1 MMCRHFESLILA
13 IVMMCT
19 LAVGQQRPTGRTPS
33 LPQARQTPLT
43 DRDVIQMVESGK
55 LEADIVTTI
64 RSSRTNFDLSP
75 QGCRLLASAHVSR
88 TILNAMAAPGQPPCA
103 SISEP
108 SSKAVIPG
116 PQTSSATLIASGS
129 PTLLGDGSVHTPS
142 GGSRALSPQPL
153 PPATAAKSGAG
164 NPGANV
170 APASAPVSSPVNRGS
185 SVPNQRAL
193 SGTGAQASSPGGKVS
208 LNPQPLPPKTAALIS
223 HFDPAKNGFNF
234 VNDFKN
240 DFISALS
247 ITTGGLCGGMS
258 YTALDYYFAHAG
270 VPRQDFRPANG
281 TSLQSYLYNRQV
293 ESIKSNLD
301 KWTELGFNPGGA
313 RDSEFFNWGLQASNG
328 GRLEELRSFLD
339 NGTPVPLGLQGEG
352 KTGTHQV
359 VAIGYD
365 MGRYKGDLGAFET
378 DFKIFIY
385 DPNHPNQTMT
395 LVPDP
400 ANHIY
405 HYQSGGSG
413 ETWRTYFVDKNYHAQ
428 RPPAISNPLY
438 PKDGLLHEVVLQFS
452 TGSDDLRG
460 GSRIDLTI
468 NSFDGTQQHFPNI
481 NLGARWLDHYTENAA
496 VVLTRPVPI
505 AQIRSLVLT
514 GAAGFVS
521 GSMGGD
527 NWDMDQVVVQT
538 YAAGAR
544 QQPPLK
550 TAGPFRFTGDHKE
563 LEISMNAAPPAAPGQ
578 VTQLILRFQTGSDD
592 LRGGNDNLNIDVH
605 FADGTTQSALN
616 VNHSARWPDNTAN
629 TAAIVLNRAVPPA
642 ALKSLTLTMTFSGGL
657 NGDNWNMNS
666 VTVTAEGNG
675 LNKQIGSYGFK
686 RFTGDQKQLSVS
698 LTP

>member
-1 MMCRHFESLILA
+1 
-13 IVMMCT
+13 
-19 LAVGQQRPTGRTPS
+19 
-33 LPQARQTPLT
+33 
-43 DRDVIQMVESGK
+43 MVESGK
-55 LEADIVTTI
+55 PEATVVGTI
-64 RSSRTNFDLSP
+64 RSSQTNFDLSP
-75 QGCRLLASAHVSR
+75 QGCKLLAASHVSR
-88 TILNAMAAPGQPPCA
+88 TILNAMAAPGQQPCA
-103 SISEP
+103 SISD
-108 SSKAVIPG
+108 SSRT
-116 PQTSSATLIASGS
+116 QTGSAGTLLGSGS
-129 PTLLGDGSVHTPS
+129 PTLLGNGSVHAPS
-142 GGSRALSPQPL
+142 GGSHALNPQPL
-153 PPATAAKSGAG
+153 PPGTAAKSGAG
-164 NPGANV
+164 NPGGNV
-170 APASAPVSSPVNRGS
+170 AQATAAVSNYRQPPVNGGPS
-185 SVPNQRAL
+185 GTNQGAL
-193 SGTGAQASSPGGKVS
+193 SGAGAQASSTGSKVS
-208 LNPQPLPPKTAALIS
+208 LNPQPFPPKTAAVKHTS
-223 HFDPAKNGFNF
+223 FDPTKNGFNF

-281 TSLQSYLYNRQV
+281 TPFQSYLYNRQV

-301 KWTELGFNPGGA
+301 KWSELGLNPGGA

-339 NGTPVPLGLQGEG
+339 NGTPAPLGLQGDG

-365 MGRYKGDLGAFET
+365 MGRYKGDLGAYES

-428 RPPAISNPLY
+428 RPPAISNPSY
-438 PKDGLLHEVVLQFS
+438 PKDGLLHEVVLQFL

-496 VVLTRPVPI
+496 VVLPRPVPI

-514 GAAGFVS
+514 GAAGFAS

-527 NWDMDQVVVQT
+527 NWDMDQVVVQA
-538 YAAGAR
+538 YATGAR

-592 LRGGNDNLNIDVH
+592 LRGGNDNLNIDLR
-605 FADGTTQSALN
+605 FGDGTTQSLLN
-616 VNHSARWPDNTAN
+616 VNRSARWPDNTTN
-629 TAAIVLNRAVPPA
+629 TAAIMLNRAVPPT
-642 ALKSLTLTMTFSGGL
+642 ALKSLTLTTTFSGGI
-657 NGDNWNMNS
+657 NSDNWNMNS
-666 VTVTAEGNG
+666 LTVTAVGNG
-675 LNKQIGSYGFK
+675 VNKQIGSYGFK

>member
-1 MMCRHFESLILA
+1 MMCRHFEPLILA
-13 IVMMCT
+13 IVMTCT
-19 LAVGQQRPTGRTPS
+19 LAAGQQRPTGTTPS

-43 DRDVIQMVESGK
+43 DRDVIHMVESGK

-75 QGCRLLASAHVSR
+75 QGCRFLAAAHVSR
-88 TILNAMAAPGQPPCA
+88 TILNAMGDGSRPPCA
-103 SISEP
+103 SALE
-108 SSKAVIPG
+108 SSK
-116 PQTSSATLIASGS
+116 PQTSGTGTLLGNGR
-129 PTLLGDGSVHTPS
+129 PTLLGDGSVHAPS
-142 GGSRALSPQPL
+142 GGSHALNPQPL
-153 PPATAAKSGAG
+153 PPGTAAESG
-164 NPGANV
+164 NPGGNV
-170 APASAPVSSPVNRGS
+170 AQASAPVSNPVNRGS
-185 SVPNQRAL
+185 SVANRRAL
-193 SGTGAQASSPGGKVS
+193 SGAGAKVSSPGSKVS
-208 LNPQPLPPKTAALIS
+208 LNPQPLPPKTAAIINR
-223 HFDPAKNGFNF
+223 FDPAKNGFNF

-258 YTALDYYFAHAG
+258 YTALDYYFAHVA

-281 TSLQSYLYNRQV
+281 TPLQSYLYNRQV

-328 GRLEELRSFLD
+328 GRLQELRSFLD

-365 MGRYKGDLGAFET
+365 MGRYKGDLGEFET
-378 DFKIFIY
+378 DLKIFIY

-438 PKDGLLHEVVLQFS
+438 PKDGLLHEVVLQFT

-468 NSFDGTQQHFPNI
+468 NSFDGTQQHYPNI
-481 NLGARWLDHYTENAA
+481 NLGARWLDHYKESAA
-496 VVLTRPVPI
+496 IVLTRPVPI

-527 NWDMDQVVVQT
+527 NWNMDQVVVQS

-550 TAGPFRFTGDHKE
+550 TAGPFRFTGDNKE

-578 VTQLILRFQTGSDD
+578 VTQLLLRFQTGSDD

-616 VNHSARWPDNTAN
+616 VNRSARWPDNTAN
-629 TAAIVLNRAVPPA
+629 TAAIVLTRAVPPA
-642 ALKSLTLTMTFSGGL
+642 ALKSLTLTTTFSGGL

-666 VTVTAEGNG
+666 VTVTAVGNG

-698 LTP
+698 LKP

>member
-13 IVMMCT
+13 IVMTCT
-19 LAVGQQRPTGRTPS
+19 LSRGQQRPTRATPS

-43 DRDVIQMVESGK
+43 DRDVIHMVESGK
-55 LEADIVTTI
+55 PEAGIVTTI
-64 RSSRTNFDLSP
+64 QSSRTNFDLSP
-75 QGCRLLASAHVSR
+75 QGCGLLAAAHVSR
-88 TILNAMAAPGQPPCA
+88 TILNTMGDGSRPPCA
-103 SISEP
+103 SALE
-108 SSKAVIPG
+108 SSK
-116 PQTSSATLIASGS
+116 PQTSGTGTLLGNRR
-129 PTLLGDGSVHTPS
+129 PTLLGEGSVHAPS
-142 GGSRALSPQPL
+142 GGSHALNPQPL
-153 PPATAAKSGAG
+153 PPVTTEPG
-164 NPGANV
+164 NPGRNV
-170 APASAPVSSPVNRGS
+170 AQASAPVSNPVNRGS

-193 SGTGAQASSPGGKVS
+193 SGTSAPVSSPGSKVS
-208 LNPQPLPPKTAALIS
+208 LNPQPLPPKTAALIN

-258 YTALDYYFAHAG
+258 YAALDYYFAHAG

-339 NGTPVPLGLQGEG
+339 SGTPVPLGLQGEG
-352 KTGTHQV
+352 NTGTHQV

-365 MGRYKGDLGAFET
+365 MGRYKGDLGAFES
-378 DFKIFIY
+378 DLKIFLY

-400 ANHIY
+400 AKHIY
-405 HYQSGGSG
+405 YYPSGGSG

-428 RPPAISNPLY
+428 RPPAISNPSY
-438 PKDGLLHEVVLQFS
+438 PKDGLVHELVLQFS

-468 NSFDGTQQHFPNI
+468 NSFDGTQQHYPNI

-496 VVLTRPVPI
+496 IVLPHPVPI

-514 GAAGFVS
+514 GVTGFAS

-527 NWDMDQVVVQT
+527 NWDMDQVVVQA

-563 LEISMNAAPPAAPGQ
+563 LEISMNAAPSAAPGQ
-578 VTQLILRFQTGSDD
+578 ATQLILRFQTGSDD

-616 VNHSARWPDNTAN
+616 VNRSARWPDNTAN
-629 TAAIVLNRAVPPA
+629 TTAIVLNRAVPPA
-642 ALKSLTLTMTFSGGL
+642 ALKSLTLTTTFSGGL

-666 VTVTAEGNG
+666 VTVTAVGNG

>member
-1 MMCRHFESLILA
+1 MFRQSGNLILICVIA
-13 IVMMCT
+13 CGV
-19 LAVGQQRPTGRTPS
+19 AAGRQRPQASAGSAPRSVQTGQET
-33 LPQARQTPLT
+33 LT

-55 LEADIVTTI
+55 AEAVIVATV

-75 QGCRLLASAHVSR
+75 QGCKLLAASHVSR
-88 TILNAMAAPGQPPCA
+88 TILNAMAAPGQQPCA
-103 SISEP
+103 PISD
-108 SSKAVIPG
+108 SSR
-116 PQTSSATLIASGS
+116 PQTNSAGTLMGNGS
-129 PTLLGDGSVHTPS
+129 PTLLGNGSIHAPSAGSHT
-142 GGSRALSPQPL
+142 LNPQPL
-153 PPATAAKSGAG
+153 PPGTAAKSGAG
-164 NPGANV
+164 NLGANV
-170 APASAPVSSPVNRGS
+170 AEATAA
-185 SVPNQRAL
+185 RAL
-193 SGTGAQASSPGGKVS
+193 SGTGPQASSPGSKVS
-208 LNPQPLPPKTAALIS
+208 LNPQPLPPKTSALVNR
-223 HFDPAKNGFNF
+223 FDPAKNGFNF

-258 YTALDYYFAHAG
+258 YTALDYYFAHASI
-270 VPRQDFRPANG
+270 PRQDFRPANG
-281 TSLQSYLYNRQV
+281 TPLQSYLYNRQV

-301 KWTELGFNPGGA
+301 KWTELGLNPGGA
-313 RDSEFFNWGLQASNG
+313 RNSEFFNWGLQASNG

-339 NGTPVPLGLQGEG
+339 NGTPVPLGLQGDG
-352 KTGTHQV
+352 NTGTHQV

-365 MGRYKGDLGAFET
+365 MGRYKGDLGAFES
-378 DFKIFIY
+378 DLKIFIY

-428 RPPAISNPLY
+428 RPPTIPNPLY
-438 PKDGLLHEVVLQFS
+438 PKDGLVHELVLQFS

-460 GSRIDLTI
+460 GSKIDLTI
-468 NSFDGTQQHFPNI
+468 NSFDGTQQHFPDI
-481 NLGARWLDHYTENAA
+481 NLGARWLDHYTESAA
-496 VVLTRPVPI
+496 IVLTRPVPVS
-505 AQIRSLVLT
+505 QIRSLVLT
-514 GAAGFVS
+514 GATGFVS

-527 NWDMDQVVVQT
+527 NWDMDQVAVQL

-578 VTQLILRFQTGSDD
+578 VTQLLLRFQTGSDD

-605 FADGTTQSALN
+605 FADGTTQSMLN
-616 VNHSARWPDNTAN
+616 VNRSARWPDNTAN
-629 TAAIVLNRAVPPA
+629 TAAIVLNRAVSPA
-642 ALKSLTLTMTFSGGL
+642 ELKSLTLTTTFSGGT

-666 VTVTAEGNG
+666 LTVTAAGNG
-675 LNKQIGSYGFK
+675 LNKQIGSFGFK
-686 RFTGDQKQLSVS
+686 RFTGDQKQLNVT

>member
-1 MMCRHFESLILA
+1 
-13 IVMMCT
+13 
-19 LAVGQQRPTGRTPS
+19 
-33 LPQARQTPLT
+33 
-43 DRDVIQMVESGK
+43 
-55 LEADIVTTI
+55 
-64 RSSRTNFDLSP
+64 
-75 QGCRLLASAHVSR
+75 
-88 TILNAMAAPGQPPCA
+88 
-103 SISEP
+103 
-108 SSKAVIPG
+108 
-116 PQTSSATLIASGS
+116 
-129 PTLLGDGSVHTPS
+129 
-142 GGSRALSPQPL
+142 
-153 PPATAAKSGAG
+153 
-164 NPGANV
+164 
-170 APASAPVSSPVNRGS
+170 
-185 SVPNQRAL
+185 
-193 SGTGAQASSPGGKVS
+193 
-208 LNPQPLPPKTAALIS
+208 
-223 HFDPAKNGFNF
+223 
-234 VNDFKN
+234 
-240 DFISALS
+240 
-247 ITTGGLCGGMS
+247 
-258 YTALDYYFAHAG
+258 
-270 VPRQDFRPANG
+270 NG

-328 GRLEELRSFLD
+328 GRLQELRSFLD
-339 NGTPVPLGLQGEG
+339 NGTPVPLGLQGDG
-352 KTGTHQV
+352 NTGTHQV

-365 MGRYKGDLGAFET
+365 MGRYKGDLGAFES
-378 DFKIFIY
+378 DLKIFLY
-385 DPNHPNQTMT
+385 DPNHPNETMT

-400 ANHIY
+400 AKHIY
-405 HYQSGGSG
+405 YYPSGGSG

-428 RPPAISNPLY
+428 RPPAIPNPSY
-438 PKDGLLHEVVLQFS
+438 PKDGLVHELVLQFL

-460 GSRIDLTI
+460 GSRIDLTV

-496 VVLTRPVPI
+496 IVLPRPAPI

-527 NWDMDQVVVQT
+527 NWDMDQVVVQA

-616 VNHSARWPDNTAN
+616 VNRNARWPDNTAN

-642 ALKSLTLTMTFSGGL
+642 ALKSLTLTTTFSGGL

-666 VTVTAEGNG
+666 VTVTAVGTG

-686 RFTGDQKQLSVS
+686 RFTG
-698 LTP
+698 

>member
-1 MMCRHFESLILA
+1 MSRQFEYLILA
-13 IVMMCT
+13 LAFTYT
-19 LAVGQQRPTGRTPS
+19 LAAGQQRPQP
-33 LPQARQTPLT
+33 PARSEASPLRPGQDPLT
-43 DRDVIQMVESGK
+43 DLDVIQMVKSGK
-55 LEADIVTTI
+55 AEAAIVATI

-75 QGCRLLASAHVSR
+75 QGCKVLGASHVSR
-88 TILNAMAAPGQPPCA
+88 AILNAMAAPGQQACA

-108 SSKAVIPG
+108 SV
-116 PQTSSATLIASGS
+116 PQTGNAGTLLGNGNS
-129 PTLLGDGSVHTPS
+129 TLLGDSRKQPQLAPAAPAS
-142 GGSRALSPQPL
+142 GGSRVALNPQPL
-153 PPATAAKSGAG
+153 PPTSANARAG
-164 NPGANV
+164 NPGAPV
-170 APASAPVSSPVNRGS
+170 AQAAAPRALTGAGAPAA
-185 SVPNQRAL
+185 
-193 SGTGAQASSPGGKVS
+193 SPGSKVS
-208 LNPQPLPPKTAALIS
+208 LNPQPLPPKASALIS

-247 ITTGGLCGGMS
+247 VTTGGLCGGMS

-281 TSLQSYLYNRQV
+281 TTLQSYLYNRQV

-301 KWTELGFNPGGA
+301 RWTELGFNPGGA
-313 RDSEFFNWGLQASNG
+313 RDSEFFNWGLQGSSG
-328 GRLEELRSFLD
+328 GRLEELRSFLH
-339 NGTPVPLGLQGEG
+339 NGTPVPLGLQGDG
-352 KTGTHQV
+352 QTGTHQV

-365 MGRYKGDLGAFET
+365 MGRYKGDLGAFES
-378 DFKIFIY
+378 DLKIFLY

-400 ANHIY
+400 AKHIY
-405 HYQSGGSG
+405 YYPSGGYG

-428 RPPAISNPLY
+428 RPPAIPNPLY
-438 PKDGLLHEVVLQFS
+438 PKDGLLHELVLQFN

-468 NSFDGTQQHFPNI
+468 NSFDGTQQQYPNI
-481 NLGARWLDHYTENAA
+481 NLSARWLDHYTESAA
-496 VVLTRPVPI
+496 IVLTRPVPI
-505 AQIRSLVLT
+505 SQVRSLVLT

-527 NWDMDQVVVQT
+527 NWDMDQVVVQV
-538 YAAGAR
+538 YATGAR

-550 TAGPFRFTGDHKE
+550 TAGPFRFTGDNKQ

-578 VTQLILRFQTGSDD
+578 VTQLLLRFQTGSDD

-605 FADGTTQSALN
+605 FADGTTQSVLI
-616 VNHSARWPDNTAN
+616 VTRSVRWPDNTAN

-642 ALKSLTLTMTFSGGL
+642 ALKSLTLTTTFSGGT

-666 VTVTAEGNG
+666 VTVTAMGNG
-675 LNKQIGSYGFK
+675 VNKQIGTHGFN

>member
-1 MMCRHFESLILA
+1 MCRQFGTLPLICAMAFGLA
-13 IVMMCT
+13 T
-19 LAVGQQRPTGRTPS
+19 GQQRPKPAAGSAPRS
-33 LPQARQTPLT
+33 AQAGQEQLT

-55 LEADIVTTI
+55 PEATIVSTI

-75 QGCRLLASAHVSR
+75 QGCKLLAASHVSR
-88 TILNAMAAPGQPPCA
+88 TILNAMTAPRQQPCA
-103 SISEP
+103 SIAEP
-108 SSKAVIPG
+108 SRT
-116 PQTSSATLIASGS
+116 QTNSAGTLIGNGS
-129 PTLLGDGSVHTPS
+129 PTLLGDGSVHSPS
-142 GGSRALSPQPL
+142 GGSHVLNPQPL
-153 PPATAAKSGAG
+153 PPGTATKSGAG
-164 NPGANV
+164 NPGANI
-170 APASAPVSSPVNRGS
+170 AQATAARG
-185 SVPNQRAL
+185 L
-193 SGTGAQASSPGGKVS
+193 SGAAPQVPSPGSKVS
-208 LNPQPLPPKTAALIS
+208 LNPQPLPPKTAALVNR
-223 HFDPAKNGFNF
+223 FDPAKNGFNF

-258 YTALDYYFAHAG
+258 YTALDYYFAHAS

-281 TSLQSYLYNRQV
+281 TPLQSYLYNRQV

-339 NGTPVPLGLQGEG
+339 NGTPVPLGLQGDG
-352 KTGTHQV
+352 NTGTHQV

-365 MGRYKGDLGAFET
+365 MGRYKGDLGAFES
-378 DFKIFIY
+378 DLKIFIY

-428 RPPAISNPLY
+428 RPPAIPNPLY
-438 PKDGLLHEVVLQFS
+438 PKDGLLHEVVLQFT

-481 NLGARWLDHYTENAA
+481 NLGARWLDHYKENA
-496 VVLTRPVPI
+496 VVLLPRPVPI

-527 NWDMDQVVVQT
+527 NWDMDQVVVQA

-605 FADGTTQSALN
+605 FADGTTQSNLN
-616 VNHSARWPDNTAN
+616 VNRNERWPDNTAN
-629 TAAIVLNRAVPPA
+629 TAAIVLNRAVPPT
-642 ALKSLTLTMTFSGGL
+642 ALRSLTLTTTFSGGM

-666 VTVTAEGNG
+666 LTVTAVGNG
-675 LNKQIGSYGFK
+675 LNKQIGSYGFR

>member
-1 MMCRHFESLILA
+1 MCRQFKYWILA
-13 IVMMCT
+13 FATTWTM
-19 LAVGQQRPTGRTPS
+19 AAGQQRPQPPARSAPS
-33 LPQARQTPLT
+33 PLQTRQEPLT
-43 DRDVIQMVESGK
+43 DLDVTQMVKSGK
-55 LEADIVTTI
+55 AEAAIVATI
-64 RSSRTNFDLSP
+64 RSSRNSFDLSP
-75 QGCRLLASAHVSR
+75 QGCRLLAAAHVSR
-88 TILNAMAAPGQPPCA
+88 TILNAMGDGSQPPCA
-103 SISEP
+103 SISD
-108 SSKAVIPG
+108 SSKPK
-116 PQTSSATLIASGS
+116 TSGTGALLGNGNS
-129 PTLLGDGSVHTPS
+129 TLLGDSRQPQLAPAAPAS
-142 GGSRALSPQPL
+142 GGNRVALNPQPL
-153 PPATAAKSGAG
+153 PPRTAAMSGAG
-164 NPGANV
+164 SPGASV
-170 APASAPVSSPVNRGS
+170 AQGTAP
-185 SVPNQRAL
+185 RAL
-193 SGTGAQASSPGGKVS
+193 SGAGAQVSSPGSKVS
-208 LNPQPLPPKTAALIS
+208 LNPQPLPPKAAALVNR
-223 HFDPAKNGFNF
+223 FDPAKNGFNF

-240 DFISALS
+240 DFVSALS

-258 YTALDYYFAHAG
+258 YAALDYYFAHTS

-281 TSLQSYLYNRQV
+281 TPLQSYLYNRQV

-339 NGTPVPLGLQGEG
+339 NGTPVPLGLQGDG
-352 KTGTHQV
+352 NTGTHQV

-378 DFKIFIY
+378 DLKLFIY

-405 HYQSGGSG
+405 RYPSGGYG

-438 PKDGLLHEVVLQFS
+438 PKDSLVHELVLQFS
-452 TGSDDLRG
+452 TGSDDLRR

-496 VVLTRPVPI
+496 IVLPRPVPM

-514 GAAGFVS
+514 GATGFAS

-527 NWDMDQVVVQT
+527 NWDMDQVVVQA
-538 YAAGAR
+538 YASGAR

-563 LEISMNAAPPAAPGQ
+563 FEISMNAAPPAAPGQ

-592 LRGGNDNLNIDVH
+592 LRGGNDNLNIDLH
-605 FADGTTQSALN
+605 FADGTTQSNLN
-616 VNHSARWPDNTAN
+616 VNRSAHWPDNTAN
-629 TAAIVLNRAVPPA
+629 TAAIVLNRAVPLA
-642 ALKSLTLTMTFSGGL
+642 ALKSLTLTTTFSGGI

-666 VTVTAEGNG
+666 LTVTAVGNG
-675 LNKQIGSYGFK
+675 LNKQIGSSGFK

>member
-1 MMCRHFESLILA
+1 MCRQFGNVILIWVMAFGLA
-13 IVMMCT
+13 
-19 LAVGQQRPTGRTPS
+19 AGQQQRPQPSAGSTPRSAQTGQGR
-33 LPQARQTPLT
+33 LT
-43 DRDVIQMVESGK
+43 DRDVIQMVESSK
-55 LEADIVTTI
+55 PEATIVGTI

-75 QGCRLLASAHVSR
+75 QGCRLLAASHVSR
-88 TILNAMAAPGQPPCA
+88 TILNAMAAPGQQPCA
-103 SISEP
+103 SIAG
-108 SSKAVIPG
+108 SSR
-116 PQTSSATLIASGS
+116 PQTSSSGTLLGNGS
-129 PTLLGDGSVHTPS
+129 PTLLGDGSVHAPS
-142 GGSRALSPQPL
+142 GGSRALNPQPL
-153 PPATAAKSGAG
+153 PPGTAAKSGAG
-164 NPGANV
+164 NPGANAV
-170 APASAPVSSPVNRGS
+170 QASAAESNPVNRAS
-185 SVPNQRAL
+185 SVPNQGAL
-193 SGTGAQASSPGGKVS
+193 SGAGPQASSPGSKVS
-208 LNPQPLPPKTAALIS
+208 LNPQPLPPKTSALVNR
-223 HFDPAKNGFNF
+223 FDPAKNGFNF

-281 TSLQSYLYNRQV
+281 TVLQSYLYNRQV

-301 KWTELGFNPGGA
+301 KWSELGLNPGGA
-313 RDSEFFNWGLQASNG
+313 RDSEFFNWGLQASKG

-339 NGTPVPLGLQGEG
+339 NGTPVPLGLQGDG

-365 MGRYKGDLGAFET
+365 LGRYKGDLGAFES

-428 RPPAISNPLY
+428 RPPAISNPSY
-438 PKDGLLHEVVLQFS
+438 PKDGLLHEVVLQFL
-452 TGSDDLRG
+452 TGNDDLRG

-468 NSFDGTQQHFPNI
+468 NSFDGTQQHVPNI

-496 VVLTRPVPI
+496 IVLARPVPVS
-505 AQIRSLVLT
+505 QIRSLVLT
-514 GAAGFVS
+514 GATGFAS

-527 NWDMDQVVVQT
+527 NWDMDQVVVQA
-538 YAAGAR
+538 YATGAR

-578 VTQLILRFQTGSDD
+578 VTQLLLRFQTGSDD

-605 FADGTTQSALN
+605 FADGTIQSMLN
-616 VNHSARWPDNTAN
+616 VNRSARWPDNTAN
-629 TAAIVLNRAVPPA
+629 TAAIVLNRAVSPA
-642 ALKSLTLTMTFSGGL
+642 ELKSLTLTTTFSGGT

-666 VTVTAEGNG
+666 LTVTAAGNG
-675 LNKQIGSYGFK
+675 LNKQIGSFGFK
-686 RFTGDQKQLSVS
+686 RFTGDQKQLNVP

>member
-1 MMCRHFESLILA
+1 MCRKFQYLILA
-13 IVMMCT
+13 FATTWT
-19 LAVGQQRPTGRTPS
+19 LAAGQQRPQPPARSEARP
-33 LPQARQTPLT
+33 LRPQQKPLT
-43 DRDVIQMVESGK
+43 DLDVIQMVKSGK
-55 LEADIVTTI
+55 AEAAIVATI
-64 RSSRTNFDLSP
+64 QSSRNSFDLSP
-75 QGCRLLASAHVSR
+75 QGCRLLAAAHVSR
-88 TILNAMAAPGQPPCA
+88 TILSAMAAPGQQPCA
-103 SISEP
+103 SISDA
-108 SSKAVIPG
+108 SR
-116 PQTSSATLIASGS
+116 PQTSSTGALLGNGS
-129 PTLLGDGSVHTPS
+129 PTLLGQSSVHAAD
-142 GGSRALSPQPL
+142 GGNHALNPRPL
-153 PPATAAKSGAG
+153 PPGTAAAG

-170 APASAPVSSPVNRGS
+170 AHAAAP
-185 SVPNQRAL
+185 L
-193 SGTGAQASSPGGKVS
+193 SLGGTGAQASSPGSKVS
-208 LNPQPLPPKTAALIS
+208 LNPQPLPPKTAALVN

-240 DFISALS
+240 DFVSALS

-258 YTALDYYFAHAG
+258 YAALDYYFAHAS

-281 TSLQSYLYNRQV
+281 TPLQSYLYNRQV

-339 NGTPVPLGLQGEG
+339 KGTPVPLGLQGDG
-352 KTGTHQV
+352 NTGTHQV

-365 MGRYKGDLGAFET
+365 MGRYKGDLGAFES
-378 DFKIFIY
+378 DLKIFLY

-400 ANHIY
+400 AKHLY
-405 HYQSGGSG
+405 YYPSGGSG

-428 RPPAISNPLY
+428 RPPAIPNPLY
-438 PKDGLLHEVVLQFS
+438 PKDGLLHELVLQFS

-468 NSFDGTQQHFPNI
+468 NSFDGTEQHFPNI

-496 VVLTRPVPI
+496 IVLPRPVPA

-514 GAAGFVS
+514 GAAGFSS

-527 NWDMDQVVVQT
+527 NWDMDQVVVQA

-550 TAGPFRFTGDHKE
+550 AAGPFRFTGDHKE

-605 FADGTTQSALN
+605 FADGTTQTGLN

-629 TAAIVLNRAVPPA
+629 TAAIVLNRAVPLA
-642 ALKSLTLTMTFSGGL
+642 ALKSLTLTTTFSGGM

-666 VTVTAEGNG
+666 VTVTAVGNG
-675 LNKQIGSYGFK
+675 VNKQIGSSGFK
-686 RFTGDQKQLSVS
+686 RFTGDQKQLSVP